1 MQRSAMLPSLV
12 FTESTML
19 RHACALL
26 LALASQI
33 ACAATPAEEVW
44 MSVLLDG
51 RKVGSMHTTRTL
63 ARERVVTTQEMRI
76 ELDRAGRKVALST
89 SEVDEETRAGAPLR
103 FESRTKVSG
112 IESVQTGVVREGGK
126 VDVTTQ
132 VGGAKQSHSIAWPAG
147 ALLAEGLRLAEE
159 KGGLTP
165 GTRYKAL
172 AFQAENLEAIE
183 IDSLVGAR
191 EPIDLPDGQRELIRV
206 EQTVRL
212 GGSPTRT
219 LSWIEPDQTVKKL
232 VVPMMGYELT
242 MLACSKACAT
252 APNQPADIL
261 VHSLVPAPRAVTA
274 QERTGR
280 LRFTFSAT
288 DASGEPLQFART
300 DEQDTRAAQGK
311 FEVTIAPL
319 DLAAASAREE
329 APTDADRAPND
340 WLQSNAPEIR
350 KLAKRGVGDAKTPQ
364 AQMQALEDFVR
375 GYIRNKDLSVGYAS
389 ALEVAKN
396 PEGDCT
402 EHAVLLAAL
411 GRAAGIPTRVVDGL
425 VYTDAY
431 AGGEHVFVPH
441 AWAQAWVDGHWRS
454 FDAALR
460 GFDAGHVALSV
471 GDGDPWRFY
480 AGFNTLGRLRV
491 DAVTPLP

>member
-1 MQRSAMLPSLV
+1 
-12 FTESTML
+12 ML
-19 RHACALL
+19 RSTCALL
-26 LALASQI
+26 LTVAVQ
-33 ACAATPAEEVW
+33 AAHAAAPADEVW

-51 RKVGSMHTTRTL
+51 RKIGSMHTTRTL

-76 ELDRAGRKVALST
+76 ELDRAGRKVTLST
-89 SEVDEETRAGAPLR
+89 SEVDEETRTGAPLR

-112 IESVQTGVVREGGK
+112 IESVQTGVVRDGGK

-132 VGGAKQSHSIAWPAG
+132 VGGARQTRSIVWPAG

-159 KGGLTP
+159 KGGLAP
-165 GTRYKAL
+165 GTRYKAI
-172 AFQAENLEAIE
+172 AFQAENLEAVE

-191 EPIDLPDGQRELIRV
+191 EQVDLPDGKRELIKV
-206 EQTVRL
+206 EQTVKL
-212 GGSPTRT
+212 GGSLTRT

-232 VVPMMGYELT
+232 IVPMMGYELT
-242 MLACSKACAT
+242 MQACSRACAT
-252 APNQPADIL
+252 GPNQSADIL
-261 VHSLVPAPRAVTA
+261 VHSLLQAPRAIDA
-274 QERTGR
+274 PERTGR

-288 DASGEPLQFART
+288 DTSGEPLQFART
-300 DEQDTRAAQGK
+300 DEQEAHDAHGK
-311 FEVTIAPL
+311 SEVTIAPI
-319 DLAAASAREE
+319 DIATATRED
-329 APTDADRAPND
+329 APTAADRAPND
-340 WLQSNAPEIR
+340 WLQSRAPEIV
-350 KLAKRGVGDAKTPQ
+350 KLAKLGAGDAKTPR
-364 AQMQALEDFVR
+364 AQMQALENFVR

-411 GRAAGIPTRVVDGL
+411 GRALGIPTRVVDGL
-425 VYTDAY
+425 AYTDAY

-441 AWAQAWVDGHWRS
+441 AWAQAYVDGHWQS

-460 GFDAGHVALSV
+460 GFDAGHIALSV

-491 DAVTPLP
+491 ESVEAVR

>member
-1 MQRSAMLPSLV
+1 
-12 FTESTML
+12 ML
-19 RHACALL
+19 RHACAFL
-26 LALASQI
+26 LALAAQI
-33 ACAATPAEEVW
+33 TCAATPSDDVW

-51 RKVGSMHTTRTL
+51 RKIGSMHTTRTL

-76 ELDRAGRKVALST
+76 ELDRAGSKVALST

-126 VDVTTQ
+126 VDITTQ
-132 VGGAKQSHSIAWPAG
+132 VGGAKQSRSIVWPAD

-159 KGGLTP
+159 KGGLAP
-165 GTRYKAL
+165 GTHYKAL
-172 AFQAENLEAIE
+172 AFQAENLEAVE

-191 EPIDLPDGQRELIRV
+191 EPVDLPDGRRELIRV
-206 EQTVRL
+206 DQTLRL

-232 VVPMMGYELT
+232 VVPVMGYELT

-252 APNQPADIL
+252 AQNQSADIL
-261 VHSLVPAPRAVTA
+261 VHSLVPAPRAIDA
-274 QERTGR
+274 KERAGR

-288 DASGEPLQFART
+288 DTSGEPLQFAHT
-300 DEQDTRAAQGK
+300 DEQDARAEQGK

-319 DLAAASAREE
+319 DPAASTREE
-329 APTDADRAPND
+329 APTAADRAPND

-350 KLAKRGVGDAKTPQ
+350 KLAKQGAGDARTAQ
-364 AQMQALEDFVR
+364 QQMQALEDFVR

-411 GRAAGIPTRVVDGL
+411 GRALGIPTRVVDGL

-431 AGGEHVFVPH
+431 AGGSHVFVPH
-441 AWAQAWVDGHWRS
+441 AWAQAYVDGHWRS

-480 AGFNTLGRLRV
+480 AGFSTLGRLRV
-491 DAVTPLP
+491 ETVTPVP